1 MPLAATTWI
10 GMRPNI
16 IYRRTYYGII
26 ILNSWAIY
34 SQGGGEMGE
43 NCLQL
48 AHTSKYLTIQGDREK
63 EGNRRT
69 GRKKEIN
76 RLGEI
81 Q

>member
-1 MPLAATTWI
+1 MDWHEAQHNLQKDPLW
-10 GMRPNI
+10 N
-16 IYRRTYYGII
+16 Y
-26 ILNSWAIY
+26 NS
-34 SQGGGEMGE
+34 QFLGHLFTGGGEMGE

-48 AHTSKYLTIQGDREK
+48 AQTSKYLTIQGDREK